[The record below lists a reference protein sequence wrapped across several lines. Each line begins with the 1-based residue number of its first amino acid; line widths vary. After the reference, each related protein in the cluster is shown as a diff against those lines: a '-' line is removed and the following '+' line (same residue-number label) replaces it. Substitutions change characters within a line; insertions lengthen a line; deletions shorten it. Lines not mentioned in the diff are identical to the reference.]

1 MEKASVL
8 CYFAVEQGQLCYST
22 LFHEVAASFIADST
36 SYSRTAPRLVGK
48 NR

>member
-1 MEKASVL
+1 MEILYRA
-8 CYFAVEQGQLCYST
+8 T
-22 LFHEVAASFIADST
+22 LGILLHEVAASFIADST